1 MSGGGKHLI
10 QKLDEF
16 IQKYYLNKLI
26 RGTLLTTGLFLAFFL
41 VFISLE
47 YFGRFGITGRTIFF
61 YSLLAVSLFALG
73 NWIVEPLIK
82 LWRLRPGLS
91 HDQAA
96 SIVGKHFNNI
106 EDRLLNT
113 LQLQRT
119 AENSN
124 SELLLASIDQ
134 RIGELKP
141 IPFATAID
149 LKANKQ
155 FLRYALPP
163 LFVLLALLVI
173 SPSMI
178 KEGTSRIV
186 NHRTD
191 FANLAPFLFN
201 IQNAE
206 LSTVELQDFELVVSL
221 DGKEVPNDLYVEIDG
236 QSTLMNKLSA
246 AKFSYVFH
254 QPRDNVG
261 FKLRGNGYN
270 SSAHELVVLPKP
282 TVVGFEVALE
292 FPSYIGRKNES
303 RSNSGDLLIPEGT
316 NVNWLLNTAKTKGV
330 AVFVGSTQLAVKQ
343 DSENGFSFSE
353 RFTKS
358 AEYSI
363 VGSNEF
369 MPVGDSLRYTV
380 SVIPDLYPSISVSS
394 VEDSLNPKRIYFNG
408 QVKDDYGFTSL
419 WFKYKKLES
428 SNEITEVSLGL
439 AKGQKA
445 ETFYHF
451 WDLATI
457 GLAPGDAIEYYFE
470 VWDNDGVNGSKSSR
484 TEKSTYRVATMDEL
498 ANENDLQSEKLKD
511 ELSESL
517 KMAEEMKETIEDIQ
531 KDILDKKN
539 LDWED
544 KERMKEVLAMQKNLQ
559 QRMEK
564 VQQKSEQKNSK
575 MNEMMEFNPQ
585 LVEKQ
590 QQLEKLFEEVMSEEM
605 KALFEEM
612 EKMMEEMTKEKAQ
625 ELLEDIELSNE
636 DLEKELDRS
645 LELFKQLEFEQ
656 KLEQTMERLEELAN
670 EQEELAEET
679 KDKSADNEELNEK
692 QEELNEKFEDIKK
705 DLDDLEKKN
714 EELETPNDMEDMA
727 NEEESV
733 EKSQEESQEQ
743 LKKDQNKKASDSQKK
758 ASDQMKNMAQK
769 MGNMMMQMQAQG
781 AEEDLDA
788 LRQIV
793 ENLLTLS
800 FDEEKLINALSI
812 TNQNDPKYT
821 DLARE
826 QLKLKDDSKL
836 IEDSLFALSKRVP
849 QIETVVN
856 REIRSVNS
864 NMKKSIKKMADR
876 KTSEAL
882 GRQQFALTSIN
893 NLALILSETVQQMQ
907 KAMASAMPGSGS
919 CSKPGS
925 GSKPG
930 GGKPS
935 AKSMRQLQEQMNK
948 QMESMKKGMSPGG
961 KSPGKQSGGMSP
973 GNKGMSKQLAQ
984 MAAQQEAL
992 RNMAREYE
1000 SQLKKEGENG
1010 SGGKGSAGDMKKLQ
1024 ELMEQTETDLVN
1036 KAITQETLM
1045 RQQEIMSKLLE
1056 AEKAER
1062 EREQEQRRES
1072 QEAKNEDYGNPEI
1085 FFEYIRRKNNETE
1098 LLRTVP
1104 PNLSPFYR
1112 DKVDEYF
1119 KGQVE

>member
-1 MSGGGKHLI
+1 MSGGGQQLI

-16 IQKYYLNKLI
+16 IQKYYLNRLI
-26 RGTLLTTGLFLAFFL
+26 RGALLTTGLLLAFFL

-47 YFGRFGITGRTIFF
+47 YFGRFGIAGRTIFF
-61 YSLLAVSLFALG
+61 YSLLGVSLFAIG
-73 NWIVEPLIK
+73 HWIAEPLVRFWK
-82 LWRLRPGLS
+82 VRPGLS
-91 HDQAA
+91 YEEAA
-96 SIVGKHFNNI
+96 SIIGKHFSTI

-119 AENSN
+119 AESSS

-141 IPFATAID
+141 IPFSTAID
-149 LKANKQ
+149 LRENKH

-163 LFVLLALLVI
+163 VLILFVLLLV
-173 SPSMI
+173 SPSLVT
-178 KEGTSRIV
+178 EGTRRIV
-186 NHRTD
+186 NHRTA
-191 FANLAPFLFN
+191 FENLAPFLFN
-201 IQNAE
+201 IQNDE
-206 LSTVELQDFELVVSL
+206 LTTMEQQDFELVVSL
-221 DGKEVPNDLYVEIDG
+221 DGKEVPNDLYVEING
-236 QSTLMNKLSA
+236 QRALMNKLNA
-246 AKFSYVFH
+246 ARFSYIFH
-254 QPRDNVG
+254 QPRQNVE
-261 FKLRGNGYN
+261 FKFRGNGYN
-270 SSAHELVVLPKP
+270 SSVHTLKVLPKP
-282 TVVGFEVALE
+282 TLVDFNVELAYPKYL
-292 FPSYIGRKNES
+292 GRKDETRKNT
-303 RSNSGDLLIPEGT
+303 GDLLIPEGT
-316 NVNWLLNTAKTKGV
+316 KVNWELNTLKTEAV
-330 AVFVGSTQLAVKQ
+330 SVFVGSEKLEVNRV
-343 DSENGFSFSE
+343 SEGGFGFSQRFSIS
-353 RFTKS
+353 T
-358 AEYSI
+358 EYTI

-369 MPVGDSLRYTV
+369 IQSGDSIQYAIT
-380 SVIPDLYPSISVSS
+380 VIPDQYPTISVAGIA
-394 VEDSLNPKRIYFNG
+394 DSLNPKRMYFNG
-408 QVKDDYGFTSL
+408 QIKDDHGFSSL
-419 WFKYKKLES
+419 VFKYKKLDG
-428 SNEITEVSLGL
+428 SNELSETSLNVSRALNS
-439 AKGQKA
+439 

-451 WDLATI
+451 WDLSTI
-457 GLAPGDAIEYYFE
+457 GLEPGDAIEYYFE

-498 ANENDLQSEKLKD
+498 AKENDLQSEKMKD
-511 ELSESL
+511 EISESL
-517 KMAEEMKETIEDIQ
+517 KMAEEMKKTIEDIQ

-559 QRMEK
+559 KRMED

-590 QQLEKLFEEVMSEEM
+590 QQLEKLFEEVMSEDM
-605 KALFEEM
+605 KKLFEEM
-612 EKMMEEMTKEKAQ
+612 EKLMEEMTKDKAQ
-625 ELLEDIELSNE
+625 ELLEDMELSNE

-656 KLEQTMERLEELAN
+656 KLEQTMERLEELAK
-670 EQEELAEET
+670 EQEELSEET
-679 KDKSADNEELNEK
+679 KEKDANNEELSEK

-714 EELETPNDMEDMA
+714 EELESPNNMEDMA

-733 EKSQEESQEQ
+733 EESQQESQEQ
-743 LKKDQNKKASDSQKK
+743 LEKDQNKKASESQKK

-781 AEEDLDA
+781 QQEDLEA

-800 FDEEKLINALSI
+800 FDEEQLINTLSI

-849 QIETVVN
+849 QIETIVN

-864 NMKKSIKKMADR
+864 NMKKSIKQMANR

-882 GRQQFALTSIN
+882 SRQQFALTSIN
-893 NLALILSETVQQMQ
+893 NLALLLSETVQQMQ
-907 KAMASAMPGSGS
+907 QAMASSMPGSGS
-919 CSKPGS
+919 CNKPGS
-925 GSKPG
+925 S
-930 GGKPS
+930 GKPS
-935 AKSMRQLQEQMNK
+935 AGAMRKLQEQMNK
-948 QMESMKKGMSPGG
+948 QMESMKKGMNPGG
-961 KSPGKQSGGMSP
+961 KKPGDKPGGMSP
-973 GNKGMSKQLAQ
+973 GNKGMSKQLAK

-1000 SQLKKEGENG
+1000 SQLKKEGEA
-1010 SGGKGSAGDMKKLQ
+1010 SGKGSGGDMKKLQ

-1036 KAITQETLM
+1036 KAITQETLI
-1045 RQQEIMSKLLE
+1045 RQQEILTKLLE

-1072 QEAKNEDYGNPEI
+1072 QEAKSEDYGNPEI

-1104 PNLSPFYR
+1104 PNLNPFYR

-1119 KGQVE
+1119 KRQVE